1 MSTHSK
7 LLKIVL
13 PLLILLL
20 GFGAARFLVAQR
32 PEPQREVRENPG
44 ALVEVLTV
52 QRGAHQVQIHGTGT
66 VQPRQQVEITPQVG
80 GRVVEVAPQLVAG
93 GFFHKGELL
102 FRIEEIDH
110 RLAVDKARA
119 ALSKAEYEL
128 ATVQGQARVAR
139 QEWTELA
146 LQEGEEANPLVLF
159 EPQVKNAR
167 AGLLAAEA
175 ALRQAE
181 LDLQR
186 TAVRAPFAGVL
197 RSVSADLGQ
206 VVRSGTPVAVLAGTA
221 QAEIVVPLPLS
232 ELDWLQV
239 PRSGSKTPG
248 SAAMVQMFS
257 GGQLHQ
263 WPGQVVRSLGE
274 VDPQGRMARVV
285 VAIDDP
291 YGLQGGGSERP
302 KLAVGTFVQVVLQGR
317 SLSQVA
323 TLPAEVLRDDDHVW
337 VMHERQLQ
345 IRPVQVL
352 YRNRDQIII
361 GDGLQDAEQVVLTNI
376 VGAAEGLKLRP
387 TEAVVTGER

>member
-7 LLKIVL
+7 LLKIIL

-20 GFGAARFLVAQR
+20 GFGAARLLIAQR

-52 QRGAHQVQIHGTGT
+52 QRGAHQVQIHGTGI

-93 GFFHKGELL
+93 GFFRKDELL
-102 FRIEEIDH
+102 FRIEETDH

-146 LQEGEEANPLVLF
+146 LPEGEEVNPLVLF
-159 EPQVKNAR
+159 EPQVKNAQ
-167 AGLLAAEA
+167 AGLLGAAA

-197 RSVSADLGQ
+197 RSVAADLGQ

-221 QAEIVVPLPLS
+221 QAEIIVPLSLS
-232 ELDWLQV
+232 DLAWLQV
-239 PRSGSKTPG
+239 PRSGSKTAG
-248 SAAMVQMFS
+248 SPAMVQMFS

-263 WPGQVVRSLGE
+263 WSGQIVRSLGE

-291 YGLQGGGSERP
+291 YGLQGAAKGRP
-302 KLAVGTFVQVVLQGR
+302 ELAVGTFVQVLLQGR
-317 SLSQVA
+317 MLPDVA
-323 TLPAEVLRDDDHVW
+323 TLPAAVLRDDNHIW
-337 VMHERQLQ
+337 LMRERQLQ

-352 YRNRDQIII
+352 YRNRDQIVI
-361 GDGLQDAEQVVLTNI
+361 GDGLQEGEQVVLTNI

-387 TEAVVTGER
+387 TEATVTGER